1 MLSCPSLWSSARAL
15 QSNRSQSVRSVFL
28 KNQGVLLELAKLL
41 AINKA
46 MAKKAIPRIAKM
58 SLRFI
63 LHVFK
68 QREGHANAAKLAKTV
83 PNPVYSESQ

>member
-1 MLSCPSLWSSARAL
+1 MIVDLLGEDRFNCLFDSYLR
-15 QSNRSQSVRSVFL
+15 
-28 KNQGVLLELAKLL
+28 VLLELTKLV

-46 MAKKAIPRIAKM
+46 MAIKAIPRTAKM
-58 SLRFI
+58 SLRFM

-83 PNPVYSESQ
+83 PNPVYSESNDR